1 MQTLT
6 IDKEFQ
12 GLIPPLTG
20 EEFKGLEYE
29 ILADGCRDALVVWGD
44 ILVDGHNRHRIC
56 TENKVEFRTVNRDF
70 TDRDEASLWI
80 LRHARNRRNMST
92 AQRIASE
99 MKTEEILK
107 RQAKER
113 QGARVDLKEHII
125 PTSGEVKKDGRTDV
139 EIAKRAGVGKDTVH
153 KYRVVQKEGTPSV
166 KKKMENSEM
175 TINAAYR
182 KTRGIKD
189 TGRLKPATPQR
200 SACRAEPS
208 TAMSLPH
215 NVEKA
220 ASLLVRLFDAKFI
233 EQLVLKLQTL
243 IAET

>member
-1 MQTLT
+1 M
-6 IDKEFQ
+6 
-12 GLIPPLTG
+12 
-20 EEFKGLEYE
+20 
-29 ILADGCRDALVVWGD
+29 
-44 ILVDGHNRHRIC
+44 
-56 TENKVEFRTVNRDF
+56 
-70 TDRDEASLWI
+70 
-80 LRHARNRRNMST
+80 
-92 AQRIASE
+92 
-99 MKTEEILK
+99 
-107 RQAKER
+107 
-113 QGARVDLKEHII
+113 DLKEHII
-125 PTSGEVKKDGRTDV
+125 PTLGESKGDGRTDV
-139 EIAKRAGVGKDTVH
+139 QIAKRAGTSHGTVH
-153 KYRVVQKEGTPSV
+153 KYRTVQKEGTKAV
-166 KKKMENSEM
+166 KKAMENNEM